1 MNGRDRVAKRQRLDQ
16 ELVSRGLVANRE
28 QAHRYIL
35 AGRVSVDGVIVDKR
49 AKLVE
54 RASTV
59 NLNLPRTTYVSR
71 AGEKLAAA
79 LDFFDIH
86 CAEKVAMDV
95 GASTGG
101 FTDCLLQNGVA
112 KVYAIDVGYG
122 LLEGSLRNHTRVIVM
137 DRFHVKDLTWESL
150 SLRPC
155 NLFVVMDL
163 SFISLR
169 SILPVFYDLKQKS
182 EGIQLEFLSLCKP
195 QFELEESYLEKG
207 VVRKNTDRFLA
218 LVRVSR
224 AIKKNLGGEILGI
237 KESPL
242 SGAKGNR
249 EIFIYWKL

>member
-1 MNGRDRVAKRQRLDQ
+1 MSKEKIRLDQ
-16 ELVSRGLVANRE
+16 LLIDLGLADSLRSAEALILSGKVLVEDRVITKKGNAFSPNSRIRIRTKKSNFASRGGDKLNP
-28 QAHRYIL
+28 IL
-35 AGRVSVDGVIVDKR
+35 DNF
-49 AKLVE
+49 
-54 RASTV
+54 
-59 NLNLPRTTYVSR
+59 NLSIT
-71 AGEKLAAA
+71 GKIC
-79 LDFFDIH
+79 LDL
-86 CAEKVAMDV
+86 

-101 FTDCLLQNGVA
+101 FTDVLLRRGA
-112 KVYAIDVGYG
+112 EKVYAIDVGYG

>member
-1 MNGRDRVAKRQRLDQ
+1 MAKRQRLDQ

-122 LLEGSLRNHTRVIVM
+122 QLDWKLREDPRVLVHERCNI
-137 DRFHVKDLTWESL
+137 RYL
-150 SLRPC
+150 SKEDIHDQIELA
-155 NLFVVMDL
+155 VIDV

-169 SILPVFYDLKQKS
+169 IVLPSVLKFLGKAASIVMLV
-182 EGIQLEFLSLCKP
+182 KP
-195 QFELEESYLEKG
+195 QFEVGKG
-207 VVRKNTDRFLA
+207 QVGRGGIVREDDK
-218 LVRVSR
+218 R
-224 AIKKNLGGEILGI
+224 AQVKDELIAFAKTLGLSVMGMMDSPVLGR
-237 KESPL
+237 
-242 SGAKGNR
+242 KGNR
-249 EIFIYWKL
+249 EMLMAVNTRPEP